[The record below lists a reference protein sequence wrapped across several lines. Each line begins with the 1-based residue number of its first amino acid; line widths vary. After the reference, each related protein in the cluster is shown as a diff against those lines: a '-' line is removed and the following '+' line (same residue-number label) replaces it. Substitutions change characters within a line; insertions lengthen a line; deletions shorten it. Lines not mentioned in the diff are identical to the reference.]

1 MKKSVKI
8 LAGITAF
15 VLIGGILW
23 FASGLLGNPISKVL
37 ANNTAKKY
45 IDKNYSHMNL
55 NIAEVSYNF
64 KDDNHHTDVKL
75 STSKDTY
82 FTISISPLGKIQYDS
97 YEDDVTSKNN
107 TYKRINDE
115 YDEKVEEVF
124 EDKSFPYKSNIC
136 FGELKEIT
144 SKELDDE
151 YTDFGVEYGIDK
163 SKLELDKNY

>member
-23 FASGLLGNPISKVL
+23 FASGILGNPISKVL

-55 NIAEVSYNF
+55 NISEVSYNF
-64 KDDNHHTDVKL
+64 KDGNYQ
-75 STSKDTY
+75 DTY
-82 FTISISPLGKIQYDS
+82 FTVIISTLGKIQYDS

-107 TYKRINDE
+107 IYKRINDE

-124 EDKSFPYKSNIC
+124 EDKSFPYKGNIC